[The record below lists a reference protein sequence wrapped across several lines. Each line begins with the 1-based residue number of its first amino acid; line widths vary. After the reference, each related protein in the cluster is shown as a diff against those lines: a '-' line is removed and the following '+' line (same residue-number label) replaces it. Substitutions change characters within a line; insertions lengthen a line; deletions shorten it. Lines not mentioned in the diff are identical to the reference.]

1 MTDIGTAVSFLVAV
15 SDLAVV
21 KDIRNA
27 IRANLLARGGIEGPL
42 GNTEMPHRDP
52 PTRNLE
58 SQIRFERKP
67 LVAGV
72 TTYAQRPIVRDVT
85 VVERTQAVPAID
97 RIEPT
102 DCEPR
107 TTAKEGP
114 LAPPWRMPIVPETAS
129 CRTVIKCP
137 PPPPDVINKGSL
149 LDFFM

>member
-1 MTDIGTAVSFLVAV
+1 MTDIGTAVSLLVAV

-27 IRANLLARGGIEGPL
+27 IRANLIARGGIEGPL
-42 GNTEMPHRDP
+42 GNIEMPHRDP
-52 PTRNLE
+52 PLRNLE
-58 SQIRFERKP
+58 EEIRFERTP

-72 TTYAQRPIVRDVT
+72 TTYANRPIVRDVT
-85 VVERTQAVPAID
+85 VVERTQAVPAVD

-114 LAPPWRMPIVPETAS
+114 LAPPWRMPLPCESVSGRP
-129 CRTVIKCP
+129 VIKCP
-137 PPPPDVINKGSL
+137 PPPPDVISKGTL